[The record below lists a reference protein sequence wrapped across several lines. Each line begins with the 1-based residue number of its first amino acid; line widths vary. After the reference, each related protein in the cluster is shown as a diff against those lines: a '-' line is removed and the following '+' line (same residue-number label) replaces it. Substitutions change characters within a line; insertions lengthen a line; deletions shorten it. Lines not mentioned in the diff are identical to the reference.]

1 MCDPVIGTAMLIGAA
16 TGAAG
21 SAITGGDVLQ
31 GALMGGIMGGVTAGM
46 GGFATGADPGFLT
59 TLGGG
64 GNTFFGGSALLSP
77 IAGGSIMTTGSALAA
92 AGTGL
97 VGSIGMG
104 MLLPQGQEAPAY
116 DQSAYGYSPIA
127 YNSVHNT
134 VTGSGGVQASAVL
147 ASEIK
152 KAKSNR
158 KKQESTGDTY
168 VNTESFANTGLQLA

>member
-1 MCDPVIGTAMLIGAA
+1 MCEPVTMTAIAIGAA

-21 SAITGGDVLQ
+21 AAITGGDILQ
-31 GALMGGIMGGVTAGM
+31 GALLGGIMGGATAGM
-46 GGFATGADPGFLT
+46 GGFAQAGIGGATESGFMT
-59 TLGGG
+59 TLGGNLFPSMG
-64 GNTFFGGSALLSP
+64 QSAANAFGMSA
-77 IAGGSIMTTGSALAA
+77 AQAA
-92 AGTGL
+92 AATTTGL

-104 MLLPQGQEAPAY
+104 VLFPQGQEAPAY

-158 KKQESTGDTY
+158 KKQQSTGDTY

>member
-1 MCDPVIGTAMLIGAA
+1 MCEPVFWTSVAIGAA

-21 SAITGGDVLQ
+21 SAITGGDPLR
-31 GALMGGIMGGVTAGM
+31 GAIMGGLMGGVTVGM
-46 GGFATGADPGFLT
+46 SGFAGGADPGFMT
-59 TLGGG
+59 TLGGNLFPSMG
-64 GNTFFGGSALLSP
+64 KSAANAFGMSA
-77 IAGGSIMTTGSALAA
+77 AQAA
-92 AGTGL
+92 AATTTGL

-104 MLLPQGQEAPAY
+104 MLFPQGQEAPAY

-134 VTGSGGVQASAVL
+134 VTGSGGTQASAVL

-152 KAKSNR
+152 RAKSNR

-168 VNTESFANTGLQLA
+168 VNTESFSNTGLQLA